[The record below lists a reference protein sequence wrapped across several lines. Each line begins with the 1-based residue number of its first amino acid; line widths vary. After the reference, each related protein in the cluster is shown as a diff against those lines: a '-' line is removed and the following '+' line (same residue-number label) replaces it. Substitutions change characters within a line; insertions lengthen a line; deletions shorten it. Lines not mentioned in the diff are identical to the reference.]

1 MVIDNGKK
9 YEEAIKIHSEV
20 VKTMDG
26 VGYGLLKDG
35 ETFCRYG
42 TDADGI
48 LFSMREAY
56 EIHRFLLTSRE
67 THLKERVRKEVEGM
81 RKEYTPADMIWIG
94 DEEQEVGEWKL
105 VPKEGGLYCLSCG
118 RFTPEEG
125 CLCGWVSID
134 TLLDNLK

>member
-81 RKEYTPADMIWIG
+81 RKEWDRGDFENDPFHPVPAFNSG
-94 DEEQEVGEWKL
+94 FNNAL
-105 VPKEGGLYCLSCG
+105 
-118 RFTPEEG
+118 
-125 CLCGWVSID
+125 D
-134 TLLDNLK
+134 TQLDNLK

>member
-1 MVIDNGKK
+1 MEIDNGKK

-35 ETFCRYG
+35 ETFYRYG

-56 EIHRFLLTSRE
+56 EIHRFFSSRD
-67 THLKERVRKEVEGM
+67 TYWKERVRKEVESVSDQIDAKIIQRHRGF
-81 RKEYTPADMIWIG
+81 ALDAG
-94 DEEQEVGEWKL
+94 EVGFND
-105 VPKEGGLYCLSCG
+105 GLRRAKGIITKS
-118 RFTPEEG
+118 
-125 CLCGWVSID
+125 
-134 TLLDNLK
+134 LDNLK